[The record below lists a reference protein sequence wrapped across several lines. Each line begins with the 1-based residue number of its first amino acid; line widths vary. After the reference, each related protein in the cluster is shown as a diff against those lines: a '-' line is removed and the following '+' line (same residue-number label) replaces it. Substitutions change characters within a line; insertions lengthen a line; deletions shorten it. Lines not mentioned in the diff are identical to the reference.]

1 MLVLERKKGQ
11 SIIINGN
18 IEVWYSSL
26 NAQTG
31 KIKLAI
37 NAPKD
42 IVVDR
47 AEIHQRKLNG
57 EVQKAHNN

>member
-1 MLVLERKKGQ
+1 MLVLERNIGQ

-26 NAQTG
+26 DRSTG

-37 NAPKD
+37 EAPKEV
-42 IVVDR
+42 IVDR
-47 AEIHQRKLNG
+47 EEIHKKRVGNANK
-57 EVQKAHNN
+57 

>member
-1 MLVLERKKGQ
+1 MLVLERRIGQ

-18 IEVWYSSL
+18 IEVWFSSIDWK
-26 NAQTG
+26 TG

-37 NAPKD
+37 EAPRD

-47 AEIHQRKLNG
+47 SEIHERKQEN
-57 EVQKAHNN
+57 AHNK

>member
-1 MLVLERKKGQ
+1 MLVLERRIGQ

-18 IEVWYSSL
+18 IEIWYSSL
-26 NAQTG
+26 DRQTG

-37 NAPKD
+37 EAPKD

-47 AEIHQRKLNG
+47 EEIHYRKLDGVPQHANS
-57 EVQKAHNN
+57 E